1 MRATL
6 SRGSPSSGH
15 VCSARCPGNQ
25 QWGARTYKE
34 RDRECVG
41 LLILTAVPSVVI
53 YTVREY
59 QTFVDGTDSCQ
70 IERQTE
76 RELLTSFL
84 VYTTL
89 GSTVG
94 SSSLLCR
101 TATHCNTLRHTATHC
116 NTLQHTAI
124 HCNTLQP
131 LLRSYNEFSPIR
143 REKKADDGQSSIHDT
158 RGGGLGSST
167 ISKNLMSPTPRRK
180 WYLTTGRRAH

>member
-101 TATHCNTLRHTATHC
+101 TATHCNTLQYTATHC
-116 NTLQHTAI
+116 SLFFVHTTSS
-124 HCNTLQP
+124 HQFGGKKRLMTGSQV
-131 LLRSYNEFSPIR
+131 YTIR
-143 REKKADDGQSSIHDT
+143 EV
-158 RGGGLGSST
+158 GGWGRV
-167 ISKNLMSPTPRRK
+167 PFPRI
-180 WYLTTGRRAH
+180 